1 MFSVGWPEFTIV
13 LIVALIVIG
22 PRDLPKTLN
31 QIGKWV
37 GAARRMSR
45 EFQRHVDDMV
55 RDSELG
61 ELKDGV
67 NSLKRTTN
75 VRSAIEN
82 TIDPDGSLRKSVSG
96 RLDDDDPKPTQ
107 TLASPTKPA
116 ASNGALEKQ
125 ESVENAA
132 SATAKSAPAKLTPAK
147 PATATKA
154 KAAKPKTAASKSA
167 PAKSTAPKST
177 APKSST
183 AKKAG
188 SKTAAA
194 AKTKPAAP
202 RKRTSTARKPKEAA
216 APADAPTD
224 A

>member
-22 PRDLPKTLN
+22 PRDLPKTLH

-55 RDSELG
+55 RESDLG

-67 NSLKRTTN
+67 NTLKRTTN

-96 RLDDDDPKPTQ
+96 RLDDEDPKPTQ
-107 TLASPTKPA
+107 ALASPTKPA
-116 ASNGALEKQ
+116 ASNGALEKS
-125 ESVENAA
+125 ESAGTDAKASTKPA
-132 SATAKSAPAKLTPAK
+132 SAKPASANKAKAPKPPAK
-147 PATATKA
+147 PKAAAPKATGTKTATAAKA
-154 KAAKPKTAASKSA
+154 KA
-167 PAKSTAPKST
+167 
-177 APKSST
+177 
-183 AKKAG
+183 
-188 SKTAAA
+188 
-194 AKTKPAAP
+194 KPASTS
-202 RKRTSTARKPKEAA
+202 RKRSSTARKPKETAA
-216 APADAPTD
+216 TADASTD

>member
-67 NSLKRTTN
+67 NTLKRTTN

-116 ASNGALEKQ
+116 ASNGALEKP
-125 ESVENAA
+125 ESGESAA

-147 PATATKA
+147 PAAAPKA

-167 PAKSTAPKST
+167 PKST

-188 SKTAAA
+188 TKTATA

-202 RKRTSTARKPKEAA
+202 RKRTSAARKPKDAA

>member
-22 PRDLPKTLN
+22 PRDLPKTLH

-55 RDSELG
+55 RESELG

-67 NSLKRTTN
+67 NTLKRTTN

-96 RLDDDDPKPTQ
+96 RLDEDESKPTQ
-107 TLASPTKPA
+107 ALASPTKPA
-116 ASNGALEKQ
+116 ATNGALKKEAEGS
-125 ESVENAA
+125 ESPAA
-132 SATAKSAPAKLTPAK
+132 TPDKAAPAKPTSAAKAKPAK
-147 PATATKA
+147 PATKP
-154 KAAKPKTAASKSA
+154 KPAAKPKATASKSTGT
-167 PAKSTAPKST
+167 KST
-177 APKSST
+177 ST
-183 AKKAG
+183 AKA
-188 SKTAAA
+188 
-194 AKTKPAAP
+194 KPAAP
-202 RKRTSTARKPKEAA
+202 RKRSTAARKPKAA
-216 APADAPTD
+216 ATADAPTD